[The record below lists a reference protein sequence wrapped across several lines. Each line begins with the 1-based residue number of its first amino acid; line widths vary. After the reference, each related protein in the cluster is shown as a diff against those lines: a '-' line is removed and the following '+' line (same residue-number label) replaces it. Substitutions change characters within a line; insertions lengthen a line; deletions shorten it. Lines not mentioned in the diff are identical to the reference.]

1 VYPSRYFDGHAPSE
15 YFDGM
20 SMVKMYLEN
29 DLTAY
34 LIEQAIDRRTVAPAR
49 IAC

>member
-1 VYPSRYFDGHAPSE
+1 
-15 YFDGM
+15 M

-29 DLTAY
+29 GLTAY
-34 LIEQAIDRRTVAPAR
+34 LIEQAIDRRTGAPAR